1 VNVALWII
9 TGVLATAYFLGGAGK
24 LIMPK
29 ERIAGF
35 GPSAAWTEDWSAGAV
50 KAIGAVEVLGGLGLV
65 LPALL
70 GVAPVLV
77 PVAGVGLVLVMV
89 GAAVV
94 RFRRGEVELM
104 AVDLVYLVLLAFVV
118 WGRFVAEPF
127 TG

>member
-1 VNVALWII
+1 MNLALWII
-9 TGVLATAYFLGGAGK
+9 TGALAAAYVFGGAGK

-29 ERIAGF
+29 ERIAAF
-35 GPSAAWTEDWSAGAV
+35 GPSAAWTEDWSAGGV
-50 KAIGAVEVLGGLGLV
+50 KAIGAFEVLGGVGLV
-65 LPALL
+65 LPAVL

-77 PVAGVGLVLVMV
+77 PVAGVGLMLIML

-94 RFRRGEVELM
+94 RFRRGEVRLV